1 MVYGTGTSVR
11 DWHSRSGYRGQT
23 TSQTLVA
30 GMATPPVKRSV
41 LWPLLW
47 LLALLVICGGLRAV
61 VQEEQR
67 MGAQVTTVRRSAL
80 VPRRGGM
87 VRAPVAAPASAKTDF
102 PWGQVEQVVTLML
115 WVGALAG
122 MAVLLRAVWF
132 NRRVYP
138 ERLAG
143 WSATFLCRGCG
154 TMFQP

>member
-1 MVYGTGTSVR
+1 
-11 DWHSRSGYRGQT
+11 
-23 TSQTLVA
+23 
-30 GMATPPVKRSV
+30 MATPPVKRSV

-115 WVGALAG
+115 WVGRWPGWRCCCGRCGSTGGCTPSGWQDGAPRFCAAG
-122 MAVLLRAVWF
+122 AGRCFSRSDAYQVL
-132 NRRVYP
+132 
-138 ERLAG
+138 
-143 WSATFLCRGCG
+143 
-154 TMFQP
+154 